1 MQHVYWLA
9 YSLLPGLSL
18 LKKHQ
23 FLQYCGSL
31 DVVLQHLESKQHPDE
46 QIGKLL
52 KDLPNLPIEQA
63 KLEMEK
69 LQRNSAWLISYEDDI
84 YPENLKQIADPPLV
98 LFGKGVLPKQYDH
111 YFAVVGTRRPSSYG
125 QRVAKNLCNDLSQ
138 HGLVLLSGLAA
149 GIDSIAHQKAV
160 DHGQPTVAVLGHG
173 LGMCYPKQNEV
184 LAQKILTTG
193 CLLTE
198 YLYDENPKN
207 YYFPQR
213 NRIVAGLAQGLL
225 LVEGAKKSGAGITAR
240 LVLENNKEVYAVP
253 GMIDSPTAY
262 TPNLLISQG
271 AKMVLSVQDI
281 LDDFGVQLSQNKI
294 DEQKLGNKLDPLQ
307 NNIMK
312 QLSHES
318 ELFDEILQNELKV
331 SDQDLLKALVDLEQ
345 MGLIAR
351 QFNGSWSKI

>member
-23 FLQYCGSL
+23 LLQHCGGM
-31 DVVLQHLESKQHPDE
+31 DVLLQHLRSKQHPNE
-46 QIGKLL
+46 QIDKIL
-52 KDLPNLPIEQA
+52 KDLPDLPLDQA
-63 KLEMEK
+63 KQEMEK
-69 LQRNSAWLISYEDDI
+69 LKRNGAWLMSYADDI
-84 YPENLKQIADPPLV
+84 YPESLKQIADPPLV
-98 LFGKGVLPKQYDH
+98 LFGKGVLPKQYKH

-125 QRVAKNLCNDLSQ
+125 QRVAKSLCRELSQ

-149 GIDSIAHQKAV
+149 GIDTIAHQNAV
-160 DHGQPTVAVLGHG
+160 DQAQPTVAVLGHG
-173 LGMCYPKQNEV
+173 LGMCYPQQNEV

-198 YLYDENPKN
+198 YLYDEKPKN

-240 LVLENNKEVYAVP
+240 LALENNKEIYAVP

-262 TPNLLISQG
+262 TPNLLIAQG
-271 AKMVLSVQDI
+271 AKIVLSAQDI
-281 LDDFGVQLSQNKI
+281 LEDYGVLLNSNQEDEEQLN
-294 DEQKLGNKLDPLQ
+294 NKLDPLQ
-307 NNIMK
+307 NSIMK
-312 QLSHES
+312 QLAKEA
-318 ELFDEILQNELKV
+318 ELFDEILQTKLKV

-351 QFNGSWSKI
+351 QFDGSWSKI